1 MNYHQAIQYL
11 KGLTK
16 FGMNLGLDRIRELLR
31 RLGNPHRHLKIIHI
45 GGTNG
50 KGSTTAM
57 ISSILRAAGFK
68 TGMFTSPHLH
78 SYTERFII
86 NGQPVAPS
94 QLAELISEIRP
105 HLDDMVKE
113 GFEHPTEFE
122 VSTALALLY
131 FARQQVDYVALEVGL
146 GGAIDSTNVV
156 IPQVS
161 VITNVA
167 LDHMDL
173 LGQTVEEIARV
184 KAGIIKKGV
193 PVVTAATGTALEVIR
208 QVAAANQS
216 RLVTVGREVS
226 WHTGQSPG
234 QGGCRQL
241 VINGQYHNYHIK
253 LPLLG
258 RHQQI
263 NAATAVAAVETLF
276 SGCRR
281 LPAAVVEEGL
291 RRVEWP
297 GRLEVVGQ
305 NPTVLLDGAHNHAGA
320 QALRQALQE
329 YFANRQVIFVL
340 GMLAD
345 KQRQQVV
352 DELAPLAKAVIVT
365 RPGHPRAG
373 DWYRLAEYVKKYLP
387 NVEIVEEVPQAVN
400 RALAKAGAADV
411 VCITGSLYMVADARS
426 ALLKK

>member
-1 MNYHQAIQYL
+1 MNYHQAILYL

-16 FGMNLGLDRIRELLR
+16 FGMNLGLERIQELLR

-57 ISSILRAAGFK
+57 VSSILRAAGFK

-86 NGQPVAPS
+86 NGQPIAPG

-131 FARQQVDYVALEVGL
+131 FARQQVDYLALEVGL

-156 IPQVS
+156 TPQVS

-184 KAGIIKKGV
+184 KAGIIKNGV

-208 QVAAANQS
+208 QAAAANRS
-216 RLVTVGREVS
+216 RLVTVGQEVS
-226 WHTGQSPG
+226 WHTGQPPVRG
-234 QGGCRQL
+234 GYQQLIIQGL
-241 VINGQYHNYHIK
+241 YHNYSIE

-276 SGCRR
+276 SHSNM
-281 LPAAVVEEGL
+281 LPAAAVAEGL
-291 RRVEWP
+291 CRVEWP

-305 NPTVLLDGAHNHAGA
+305 NPAVLLDGAHNHAGA

-329 YFANRQVIFVL
+329 FFANRQVVLVL

-365 RPGHPRAG
+365 RPHHPRAG
-373 DWYRLAEYVKKYLP
+373 DWYRLSEYVKKYLTD
-387 NVEIVEEVPQAVN
+387 VEIIEEVPQAVN
-400 RALAKAGAADV
+400 HALAKAGTADV
-411 VCITGSLYMVADARS
+411 VCITGSLYMVAEARA